1 MKVRDLSIHTV
12 LFSALLI
19 TLSATSVSAQGKVK
33 FKYVPAKAGT
43 KPVSVPY
50 VVNPNLSRAAQ
61 ESITRW
67 SGVAVLRSN
76 ATPKAKPPLV
86 TPSPTTVKPLSAK
99 DLTPA
104 AISAKISIFPAQ
116 TSLAPV
122 QAAAA
127 DTGTNLT
134 GVQVLATYFPT
145 WRQELGGMFSK
156 EQLDAVEKAFADTD
170 KWIFVRDEDGELQA
184 RNSDEW
190 DYESRFLTILKDSG
204 MKFTDRQIK
213 QLVGARG
220 LAGFTLKIYFVRM
233 NGTGF
238 SCAKGTSPRKKIV
251 QKGHILTKEEM
262 TKEEQDEMNI
272 GTMINTYVKHPAIQ
286 AYRKNNRKKAEV
298 KSPEEYVAL
307 ARQYPDKPRSVI
319 LRDGRKIP
327 REEMTPEE
335 LEEVIIGKGLATHR
349 GHPAV
354 IAYMKENRKIGT
366 GKSAEEYVALAQQY
380 STKPRSII
388 YKDGR
393 KLSREEMTPEELEE
407 VIIGTGL
414 STHKDHPAVVAYMKE
429 NRMHAEIKSPEE
441 YVTLARQYPGRP
453 RQSIYKNGRKLT
465 RKEMTE
471 EEKTEVQIA
480 SGLYN
485 YRSQPVVKDYFHEN
499 RRIAESKTPQEYVI
513 LARQYDSIPR
523 TAIYNNGQRLS
534 WLELSEAEKE
544 ETRIGQGLVRLR
556 NHPLIQAYLQER
568 HTQLQEQKSKQLY
581 TRLVNYIQDYG
592 HYPVSKKGP
601 LYQHIYNRLH
611 NYQSTMVDGKYQD
624 PWLQKIYEL
633 KTAIQ
638 NAPEGKFTL
647 MPDGQGGYILE
658 IEETAL
664 DEEITAPQPV
674 EEVAPAAPSPHT
686 IRLRITEQTKN
697 LIESV
702 RDAAALERRE
712 FPGWLRSMHSAEN
725 FPQIVDK
732 NTFDALHA
740 LSKAINFDHRVG
752 QNRRAVTY
760 LLQTVNNY
768 VGALGAQPELGA
780 FYKLIYRGK
789 ADPAMLPSADNFH
802 LVAEEQG
809 LSWDG
814 ELAPQVEN
822 VNRLL
827 TQAAKQDTPFSVYLD
842 GDEKMLTTI
851 RTEGKVSAKTIHDD
865 LSIVLKHLLPPG
877 YEVRMGLH
885 EIGISGR
892 DLSKFRKG
900 YLHLHVEHAS
910 VPNDDIEGML
920 IDHSISLDV
929 DVRRFA
935 NRWSPITQ
943 RYETLWDKD
952 IAQNYLELFDS
963 FLSDEA
969 RQTLQELAH
978 PSVK

>member
-1 MKVRDLSIHTV
+1 MKVRDLSIHTI

-61 ESITRW
+61 KSITRW

-104 AISAKISIFPAQ
+104 ATSAKISIFPAQ
-116 TSLAPV
+116 TSSAPV

-170 KWIFVRDEDGELQA
+170 EWMFVRDENGELQA
-184 RNSDEW
+184 RNKDEW
-190 DYESRFLTILKDSG
+190 NYEERFLTILQDSG
-204 MKFTDRQIK
+204 VSFTPQQINR
-213 QLVGARG
+213 LVGKRG
-220 LAGFTLKIYFVRM
+220 VRGFTFKLQFIYM
-233 NGTGF
+233 NALRF
-238 SCAKGTSPRKKIV
+238 SCAKKMKPRSVIYKD
-251 QKGHILTKEEM
+251 GHRISRDKMTEEENREVVAGIGLNWYHDHPLIQGYMHDNRIIGEKRSAEEYLALARQYTTKPRSIISKNGHTLSREEM
-262 TKEEQDEMNI
+262 SEEEWHEVQVGKGLYYYRN
-272 GTMINTYVKHPAIQ
+272 NPQVKAYVEKHRRYAI
-286 AYRKNNRKKAEV
+286 A

-307 ARQYPDKPRSVI
+307 ARQYP
-319 LRDGRKIP
+319 
-327 REEMTPEE
+327 
-335 LEEVIIGKGLATHR
+335 
-349 GHPAV
+349 
-354 IAYMKENRKIGT
+354 
-366 GKSAEEYVALAQQY
+366 
-380 STKPRSII
+380 TKPRAQISKEGHI
-388 YKDGR
+388 
-393 KLSREEMTPEELEE
+393 LSREEMSEEEWHE
-407 VIIGTGL
+407 VQIGRGL
-414 STHKDHPAVVAYMKE
+414 CDFRHNPLVQAYWKE
-429 NRMHAEIKSPEE
+429 NRLRAENQ
-441 YVTLARQYPGRP
+441 T
-453 RQSIYKNGRKLT
+453 
-465 RKEMTE
+465 
-471 EEKTEVQIA
+471 
-480 SGLYN
+480 
-485 YRSQPVVKDYFHEN
+485 
-499 RRIAESKTPQEYVI
+499 
-513 LARQYDSIPR
+513 
-523 TAIYNNGQRLS
+523 TA
-534 WLELSEAEKE
+534 
-544 ETRIGQGLVRLR
+544 
-556 NHPLIQAYLQER
+556 
-568 HTQLQEQKSKQLY
+568 QLY
-581 TRLVNYIQDYG
+581 TALVQFIRDHG
-592 HYPVSKKGP
+592 RFP
-601 LYQHIYNRLH
+601 LRKESFLH
-611 NYQSTMVDGKYQD
+611 KRITDRFYRYKSTMVDGKYQD

-633 KTAIQ
+633 KTTVQ

-647 MPDGQGGYILE
+647 TPDGQGGYILE
-658 IEETAL
+658 IEEPAL
-664 DEEITAPQPV
+664 EEEVTAPQPV

-686 IRLRITEQTKN
+686 IRLRVNEQTKN

-702 RDAAALERRE
+702 RDAAALERRK
-712 FPGWLRSMHSAEN
+712 FSGWLRAMHEPEN
-725 FPQIVDK
+725 LPQIVDK
-732 NTFDALHA
+732 NTFDALHT
-740 LSKAINFDHRVG
+740 LSKAINFDYRNS
-752 QNRRAVTY
+752 QNRRPVTY
-760 LLQTVNNY
+760 LLETVNNY
-768 VGALGAQPELGA
+768 VGALGEQPELGT

-789 ADPAMLPSADNFH
+789 VDDTMLPSADNFH

-814 ELAPQVEN
+814 ALAPQVEK

-827 TQAAKQDTPFSVYLD
+827 IQATKQDTPYSVYLD
-842 GDEKMLTTI
+842 GDEEMLTTI
-851 RTEGKVSAKTIHDD
+851 RTEKNVPAKTIHQD
-865 LSIVLKHLLPPG
+865 LSTVLKHLLPPG

-885 EIGISGR
+885 EIGISGKNM
-892 DLSKFRKG
+892 SKFRRG
-900 YLHLHVEHAS
+900 YLHLHLEHAS
-910 VPNDDIEGML
+910 VPDVDMEGLL
-920 IDHSISLDV
+920 IDHSISLDI